1 MRRRACRPPRLNPA
15 AAAPP
20 PPSADPPETRG
31 REPPCPRERRF
42 LALHLPRLPTDL
54 LRVEEPVALWG
65 QRGPRRLVIAASVPA
80 EALGLY
86 PGQPL
91 ADARALHPGLRL
103 EAESPGAVPA
113 MLERLALWALRFT
126 PLAAAEE
133 PDSLILDIAG
143 CTGTGGEAGLRDEAV
158 SRLARLGFAA
168 IGAVAGTPEA
178 ALALARA
185 GVPAIVPP
193 GGERQAT
200 ASLPLTALPVAEAV
214 ATELRRLGLWRV
226 GEVLAQPRIP
236 LARRF
241 GPALTALLD
250 GVAGRARRPIRPVR
264 PPPDLGVARDLPEPI
279 VTRAAIDAVFAGLL
293 DALCRKLD
301 EAGLG
306 ARHLLLRAH
315 RADAQ
320 WTENGVQEIAVGTGL
335 PMRDPAHLARLFRD
349 RLEELAPGF
358 GFDRIALLA
367 GRTDPL
373 APAQQG
379 FAGSQA
385 DSARHQLLLAQ
396 LLDRLETRL
405 PVWRLEPQ
413 ASHLPER
420 AMRRVPPLTP
430 LVPEQPRAWR
440 DRPRPVRLLPR
451 PEPVSAVAALPDGA
465 PARLTLH
472 GRQLRIRRAEGPER
486 LLPEWWRDDPAR
498 ALRDYYR
505 LETEM
510 GDRLWVCR
518 AGLDAP
524 DAPARWFLHGYFA

>member
-20 PPSADPPETRG
+20 CSPADAEDRG
-31 REPPCPRERRF
+31 REPLLPADRRF

-54 LRVEEPVALWG
+54 LRTEEPVALWG
-65 QRGPRRLVIAASVPA
+65 QRGPRRLVIAASARA

-103 EAESPGAVPA
+103 EPESPGAVPA

-126 PLAAAEE
+126 PLAAVEE

-143 CTGTGGEAGLRDEAV
+143 CTGMRGEARLRDEAV

-168 IGAVAGTPEA
+168 TGAVAGTPEA

-185 GVPAIVPP
+185 GIPAIVPL

-200 ASLPLTALPVAEAV
+200 APLPLTALPVGEAA

-241 GPALTALLD
+241 GPDLTALLD
-250 GVAGRARRPIRPVR
+250 AVTGRIRRPIRPVR
-264 PPPDLGVARDLPEPI
+264 PPPDLGVARDLPEPV
-279 VTRAAIDAVFAGLL
+279 VTRAAIDAVFAKLL

-315 RADAQ
+315 RTDG
-320 WTENGVQEIAVGTGL
+320 GVQEIAVGTGL

-367 GRTDPL
+367 SRTDPL

-385 DSARHQLLLAQ
+385 DSARQRLLLAQ

-405 PVWRLEPQ
+405 PVWRLEPH

-420 AMRRVPPLTP
+420 AMRRVPPLAP
-430 LVPEQPRAWR
+430 VAPEQPSAWR

-472 GRQLRIRRAEGPER
+472 GRHLRIRRAEGPER

-505 LETEM
+505 LETEA

>member
-15 AAAPP
+15 AAAPSRL
-20 PPSADPPETRG
+20 SADAPEDRS
-31 REPPCPRERRF
+31 REPLLPAGRRF

-54 LRVEEPVALWG
+54 LRTEEPVALWG
-65 QRGPRRLVIAASVPA
+65 QRGPRRLVTAISAAA

-91 ADARALHPGLRL
+91 ADARALHPDLRL
-103 EAESPGAVPA
+103 EPESPGAASA

-126 PLAAAEE
+126 PLAAVEE
-133 PDSLILDIAG
+133 PDALILDIAG
-143 CTGTGGEAGLRDEAV
+143 CTGGSGEAGLRDEAV
-158 SRLARLGFAA
+158 ARLARLGFAA
-168 IGAVAGTPEA
+168 VGAVAGTPEA

-193 GGERQAT
+193 GGERQAI
-200 ASLPLTALPVAEAV
+200 APLPLTVLPVEEAV

-250 GVAGRARRPIRPVR
+250 GVTGRARRPIRPVR
-264 PPPDLGVARDLPEPI
+264 PPPDLAVVRDLPEPI

-315 RADAQ
+315 RADAH
-320 WTENGVQEIAVGTGL
+320 WTEGGVQEIAVGTSL
-335 PMRDPAHLARLFRD
+335 PMRDPVHLARLFRD

-358 GFDRIALLA
+358 GFDRLALLA
-367 GRTDPL
+367 RRTDPL

-396 LLDRLETRL
+396 LIDRLETRL

-420 AMRRVPPLTP
+420 AMRRVPPLTTIA
-430 LVPEQPRAWR
+430 PEPPRSWR
-440 DRPRPVRLLPR
+440 DHPRPVRLLSR
-451 PEPVSAVAALPDGA
+451 PEPVTALAALPDGA
-465 PARLTLH
+465 PARLTLQ
-472 GRQLRIRRAEGPER
+472 GRHLRIRRAEGPER

-505 LETEM
+505 LETET
-510 GDRLWVCR
+510 GERLWVCR

-524 DAPARWFLHGYFA
+524 DDPARWFLHGYFA